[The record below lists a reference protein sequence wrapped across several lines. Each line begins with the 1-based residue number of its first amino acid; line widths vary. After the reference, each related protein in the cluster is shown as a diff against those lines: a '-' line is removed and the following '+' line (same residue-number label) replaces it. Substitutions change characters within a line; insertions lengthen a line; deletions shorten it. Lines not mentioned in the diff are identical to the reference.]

1 MKKAYEQG
9 CYALAS
15 GDTKQD
21 NTYSPITQPV
31 EYHAWLAGFNDY
43 DMGYDLD
50 LSVFDN

>member
-1 MKKAYEQG
+1 MKQAYEQG
-9 CYALAS
+9 YYALAS

-21 NTYSPITQPV
+21 NTYSPITQRV
-31 EYHAWLAGFNDY
+31 QHFAWLAGFNDY